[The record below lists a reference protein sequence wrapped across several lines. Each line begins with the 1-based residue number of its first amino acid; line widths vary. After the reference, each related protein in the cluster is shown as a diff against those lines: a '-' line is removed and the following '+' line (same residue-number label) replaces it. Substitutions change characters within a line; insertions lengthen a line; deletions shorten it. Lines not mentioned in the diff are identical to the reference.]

1 MGAGFAVAT
10 QQVCR
15 FLIVC
20 SVCPAMLEFPQPE
33 SQQLHLHPAFHQAVG
48 RPQVAMGPQ
57 GAPMEEQ
64 QALKT
69 ENESTD

>member
-10 QQVCR
+10 QQVRR

-20 SVCPAMLEFPQPE
+20 SVCPAMLEFPQPK
-33 SQQLHLHPAFHQAVG
+33 SRQLHLHLAFHQAVE
-48 RPQVAMGPQ
+48 RLQVAMGPQ

-64 QALKT
+64 QKT
-69 ENESTD
+69 ENESMD

>member
-1 MGAGFAVAT
+1 MVT
-10 QQVCR
+10 QQVRR

-20 SVCPAMLEFPQPE
+20 SICPAMLEFPQSE

-48 RPQVAMGPQ
+48 KLQVAMGPQ

-69 ENESTD
+69 ENESMD